1 MMVKKVILFS
11 ILILSCISFA
21 LSQSVKKEVNEYRKK
36 YKADFL
42 KEEHSPFY
50 GKEGDLD
57 YLEFYKPKKKYRVEC
72 SFQRTPKE
80 ESFDMATYSGKT
92 KKFVKYGVLS
102 FKLNGENLQL
112 AVYQNLMLQKMEQYK
127 DYLFIPFMDHTNG
140 ETTYGGGRYFDV
152 MIGDIMDDKLVLD
165 FNICYN
171 PYCAFSDGYN
181 CPVPP
186 KENHLEVAIKA
197 GEKMYNKEH

>member
-1 MMVKKVILFS
+1 
-11 ILILSCISFA
+11 
-21 LSQSVKKEVNEYRKK
+21 
-36 YKADFL
+36 
-42 KEEHSPFY
+42 
-50 GKEGDLD
+50 
-57 YLEFYKPKKKYRVEC
+57 
-72 SFQRTPKE
+72 
-80 ESFDMATYSGKT
+80 
-92 KKFVKYGVLS
+92 
-102 FKLNGENLQL
+102 
-112 AVYQNLMLQKMEQYK
+112 MLQKMEQYK

-197 GEKMYNKEH
+197 GEKMFNKEH

>member
-11 ILILSCISFA
+11 ILFLSCISFA
-21 LSQSVKKEVNEYRKK
+21 LSQSVKKEVNEYREK

-152 MIGDIMDDKLVLD
+152 MIGDIKDYKLVLD

>member
-1 MMVKKVILFS
+1 MMKKVLLFS
-11 ILILSCISFA
+11 ILIVSCISFA
-21 LSQSVKKEVNEYRKK
+21 LSQSVKKEVNEYREK

-50 GKEGDLD
+50 GKENDLD

-80 ESFDMATYSGKT
+80 ESFDMATYSGKF

-102 FKLNGENLQL
+102 FNLNGEDLQL
-112 AVYQNLMLQKMEQYK
+112 AVYQNLMLQKMEEYK

-140 ETTYGGGRYFDV
+140 KTTYGGGRYFDV
-152 MIGDIMDDKLVLD
+152 MTGDIKDDKLVLD

-171 PYCAFSDGYN
+171 PYCAFRDGYN

-186 KENHLEVAIKA
+186 KENHLEVSIKA
-197 GEKMYNKEH
+197 GEKMYGKKH

>member
-1 MMVKKVILFS
+1 MVKKVILFS
-11 ILILSCISFA
+11 ILIFSCISFA
-21 LSQSVKKEVNEYRKK
+21 LSQSVKKEVNEYREK

-42 KEEHSPFY
+42 EEERSPFY
-50 GKEGDLD
+50 GKEEDLKH
-57 YLEFYKPKKKYRVEC
+57 LQFYKPKKKYRVEC

-92 KKFVKYGVLS
+92 KKFVKYGILS
-102 FKLNGENLQL
+102 FKLNGEDLQL

-127 DYLFIPFMDHTNG
+127 DYLFLPFMDQTNG
-140 ETTYGGGRYFDV
+140 QTTYGGGRYFDI
-152 MIGDIMDDKLVLD
+152 MIGDIKDDKLILD
-165 FNICYN
+165 FNTCYN

-197 GEKMYNKEH
+197 GEKMYGKKH